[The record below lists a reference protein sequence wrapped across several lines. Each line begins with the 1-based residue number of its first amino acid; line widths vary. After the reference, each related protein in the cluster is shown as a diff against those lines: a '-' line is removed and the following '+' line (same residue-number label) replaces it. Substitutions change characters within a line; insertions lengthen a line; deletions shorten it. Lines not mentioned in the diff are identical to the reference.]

1 MKFILNYNLK
11 ICLYSQKLNNN
22 KENYPNKEI
31 IIVIELSNNNI
42 IIYLKKRSHIS
53 K

>member
-1 MKFILNYNLK
+1 MKFILNYNQK
-11 ICLYSQKLNNN
+11 ICLYSQQLNSN

-31 IIVIELSNNNI
+31 IIVIEPSNNNI
-42 IIYLKKRSHIS
+42 IIYLKKQSHVS